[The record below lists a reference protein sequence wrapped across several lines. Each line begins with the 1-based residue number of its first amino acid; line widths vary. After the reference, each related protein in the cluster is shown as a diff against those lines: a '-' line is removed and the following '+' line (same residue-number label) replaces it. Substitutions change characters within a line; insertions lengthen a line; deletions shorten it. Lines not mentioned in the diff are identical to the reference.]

1 MNKLSKDLS
10 HEKTASEKQ
19 QKSNSDQLSQ
29 QISENRKLALEISKL
44 KVLYS
49 ITEVLVNYYILYI
62 GSTSF
67 NK

>member
-44 KVLYS
+44 KVL
-49 ITEVLVNYYILYI
+49 
-62 GSTSF
+62 
-67 NK
+67 